1 MSGRRRRWWLGVVA
15 AGLAALLLASCSGIT
30 TVIDTQRAL
39 ENAGFSS
46 VNVSPKPTSNN
57 LSVSVT
63 VPGTPAESDAVRA
76 ASVVWQNFHERFDL
90 LSVTVHGSGPSV
102 HQDFTFAQMTEQFGA
117 RNPDWNSSSVE
128 TGTRNV
134 GILVLGV
141 IGGVL
146 VIIVLIILGVQRR
159 KRRRRSQWPGGSPWP
174 GGPPGGGWPPQG
186 GGQWP
191 GGYPPGGGQWPGG
204 YPQPGPAGPGYPP
217 TGYPPPAPS
226 PPAPPPPT
234 YPPYPPPPPAEPPRP
249 PG

>member
-1 MSGRRRRWWLGVVA
+1 VTGRRRRWWLGVVT
-15 AGLAALLLASCSGIT
+15 AGLAAVLLASCSGIT

-46 VNVSPKPTSNN
+46 VSVSPKPTSNN

-76 ASVVWQNFHERFDL
+76 ASVVWQNFHERFDV

-102 HQDFTFAQMTEQFGA
+102 HQEFTIAQLTEQFGA
-117 RNPDWNSSSVE
+117 RNPDWNSSSVA

-134 GILVLGV
+134 GFLVLGV
-141 IGGVL
+141 LGGVL
-146 VIIVLIILGVQRR
+146 VIVVLIIVGVQRR
-159 KRRRRSQWPGGSPWP
+159 KRRRRSQGPGGGPWP
-174 GGPPGGGWPPQG
+174 GGPPPGGWPPQG

-191 GGYPPGGGQWPGG
+191 SGYPPGGYPPGGVGQWPGG

-217 TGYPPPAPS
+217 GAYPPPAP
-226 PPAPPPPT
+226 PQPA
-234 YPPYPPPPPAEPPRP
+234 YPPPPPAEPPRP